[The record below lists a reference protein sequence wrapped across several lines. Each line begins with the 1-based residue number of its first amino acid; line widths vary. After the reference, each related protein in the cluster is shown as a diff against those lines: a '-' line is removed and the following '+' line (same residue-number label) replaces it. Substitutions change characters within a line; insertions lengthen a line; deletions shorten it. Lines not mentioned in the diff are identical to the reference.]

1 MVITLGAATLPAAVW
16 GSCIRWDVPA
26 AEVSAL
32 EDTRRAREAYEKTK
46 TAQRPF
52 AGPQNA

>member
-1 MVITLGAATLPAAVW
+1 
-16 GSCIRWDVPA
+16 VPV

-32 EDTRRAREAYEKTK
+32 EDTRRAREAYEKAK

-52 AGPQNA
+52 VGPQKAQMS

>member
-1 MVITLGAATLPAAVW
+1 MIPAPDGETW
-16 GSCIRWDVPA
+16 WDVPV

-32 EDTRRAREAYEKTK
+32 EDTRRAREAYEKAK

-52 AGPQNA
+52 VGPQNA